1 MAAGI
6 AHEINNPLTSVIG
19 FSQLLLEKQNIP
31 EDVKDDV
38 RIISDGSQRVADIVK
53 RLLTFARQ
61 TKPAKTMANL
71 NELIENTLKLR
82 EYVLKTAN
90 INVITKFDPEL
101 PLSLVDPGQLQQV
114 FLNLIVNAEQEMKK
128 AHGKG
133 TLTITTE
140 KKENNIRMSFQ
151 DDGPGI
157 TQETLGRLFEPFFTT
172 KAVGEG
178 TGLGLSLSRS
188 IVLEH
193 GGTLNVESEFGH
205 GATFIVEIP
214 IIESL
219 PSDVATS
226 TLESKVEPAAIKK
239 GKILVV
245 DDEHGVRTLLERVLT
260 ESGHSVDT
268 IGDASKALDK
278 ISAGVN
284 YDVILTDARMPG
296 MSGTEMYSRILE
308 KTPEMKNRI
317 IFITGDVMGLD
328 IKSFLVQNNLSY
340 LAKPFDIEALKEK
353 INSIII
359 AGAQENAGTER
370 GGK

>member
-1 MAAGI
+1 M
-6 AHEINNPLTSVIG
+6 
-19 FSQLLLEKQNIP
+19 IP
-31 EDVKDDV
+31 
-38 RIISDGSQRVADIVK
+38 
-53 RLLTFARQ
+53 
-61 TKPAKTMANL
+61 
-71 NELIENTLKLR
+71 
-82 EYVLKTAN
+82 
-90 INVITKFDPEL
+90 
-101 PLSLVDPGQLQQV
+101 
-114 FLNLIVNAEQEMKK
+114 
-128 AHGKG
+128 
-133 TLTITTE
+133 
-140 KKENNIRMSFQ
+140 
-151 DDGPGI
+151 
-157 TQETLGRLFEPFFTT
+157 
-172 KAVGEG
+172 
-178 TGLGLSLSRS
+178 
-188 IVLEH
+188 
-193 GGTLNVESEFGH
+193 
-205 GATFIVEIP
+205 
-214 IIESL
+214 
-219 PSDVATS
+219 S
-226 TLESKVEPAAIKK
+226 TLAAKVEPAAIKK